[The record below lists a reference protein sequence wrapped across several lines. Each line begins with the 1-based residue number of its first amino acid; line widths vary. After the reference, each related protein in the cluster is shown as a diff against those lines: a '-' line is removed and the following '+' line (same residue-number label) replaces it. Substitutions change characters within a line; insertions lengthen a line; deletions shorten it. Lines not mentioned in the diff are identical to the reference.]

1 MDLSGKVA
9 VVTGA
14 GRGLGRA
21 YAEALAA
28 AGAAVVVNDVDGE
41 AAAGGRRGHQR
52 QRWPGAECGGR
63 GRFGGGGRAAGGYG
77 REGVRAAGCD
87 GHQRGCVA

>member
-28 AGAAVVVNDVDGE
+28 AGAAVIVNDLDGDS
-41 AAAGGRRGHQR
+41 AAGVADGII
-52 QRWPGAECGGR
+52 
-63 GRFGGGGRAAGGYG
+63 AAG
-77 REGVRAAGCD
+77 
-87 GHQRGCVA
+87 